1 LRSSSIGFSCIAGWR
16 VAYPAYGFVLSV
28 LPDGALL
35 IRPTG
40 SFCLYCRMARGL
52 SGLRIR
58 FVCIAG
64 WRDAYPAYGFVLSV
78 LPDGASLIRPTDS
91 FRLYCR
97 MARCLS
103 GVVVL

>member
-1 LRSSSIGFSCIAGWR
+1 MARGLSGLRIRFVCIAGWR
-16 VAYPAYGFVLSV
+16 FANPAYGFVSPV

-40 SFCLYCRMARGL
+40 SFCLYCRMALRL

-64 WRDAYPAYGFVLSV
+64 WRCAYPAYGFVLSV
-78 LPDGASLIRPTDS
+78 LPDGAMLIRRGG
-91 FRLYCR
+91 F
-97 MARCLS
+97 
-103 GVVVL
+103 V

>member
-1 LRSSSIGFSCIAGWR
+1 MALRLSGLRIRFVCIAGWR

-40 SFCLYCRMARGL
+40 L
-52 SGLRIR
+52 
-58 FVCIAG
+58 
-64 WRDAYPAYGFVLSV
+64 
-78 LPDGASLIRPTDS
+78 

-97 MARCLS
+97 MALHLS
-103 GVVVL
+103 GIWVL

>member
-1 LRSSSIGFSCIAGWR
+1 
-16 VAYPAYGFVLSV
+16 
-28 LPDGALL
+28 
-35 IRPTG
+35 
-40 SFCLYCRMARGL
+40 MARGL